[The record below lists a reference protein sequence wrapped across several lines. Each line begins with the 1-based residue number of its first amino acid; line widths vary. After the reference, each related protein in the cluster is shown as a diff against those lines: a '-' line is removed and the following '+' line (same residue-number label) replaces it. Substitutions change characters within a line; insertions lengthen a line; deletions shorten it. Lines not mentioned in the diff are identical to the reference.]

1 MAVRPI
7 LVLDDPRLRTKAKKV
22 KRIDGSIQRII
33 DDMIDTMRDAP
44 GAGLAATQIGV
55 PLRIIVARAPKDEDD
70 PLSGRLIVLCN
81 PEILRW
87 EGEEEAEEGCLSVP
101 GYVGDVKRAARVLV
115 QGKNRADKVVRFE
128 AQGWLARIFQHEI
141 DHLNG
146 MVYVD
151 RLASPSELRKLPPEE
166 ESGEADGL

>member
-1 MAVRPI
+1 MAVRPV
-7 LVLDDPRLRTKAKKV
+7 LVLDDSRLRTKAKKV
-22 KRIDGSIQRII
+22 KKLDNSVQTII
-33 DDMIDTMRDAP
+33 DDMIDTMKEAP
-44 GAGLAATQIGV
+44 GVGLAATQIGV
-55 PLRIIVARAPKDEDD
+55 PLRIIVVQAPEDEGD

-101 GYVGDVKRAARVLV
+101 GYAGDVKRAARVLV

-128 AQGWLARIFQHEI
+128 ANGWLARIFQHEI

-151 RLASPSELRKLPPEE
+151 RLASPSDLRKLPPEE